1 MLAAD
6 WAAPRHPM
14 QGHVAVRAHTVGAVV
29 VIDEAGPE
37 LGALPTNH
45 LGWQVGKNSLV
56 PVGPFLQCT
65 TSHSGLMASPTWRV
79 THSEVGLEA
88 ASLSPP

>member
-1 MLAAD
+1 
-6 WAAPRHPM
+6 M
-14 QGHVAVRAHTVGAVV
+14 QGHVAVSAHTVGAVV

-56 PVGPFLQCT
+56 PADLSLQCIN
-65 TSHSGLMASPTWRV
+65 SHSRLMASPTWRV
-79 THSEVGLEA
+79 THSELGLWA

>member
-6 WAAPRHPM
+6 RAAPRHPM

-56 PVGPFLQCT
+56 PAGLSLQCT
-65 TSHSGLMASPTWRV
+65 NSHSGLMASPT
-79 THSEVGLEA
+79 
-88 ASLSPP
+88 